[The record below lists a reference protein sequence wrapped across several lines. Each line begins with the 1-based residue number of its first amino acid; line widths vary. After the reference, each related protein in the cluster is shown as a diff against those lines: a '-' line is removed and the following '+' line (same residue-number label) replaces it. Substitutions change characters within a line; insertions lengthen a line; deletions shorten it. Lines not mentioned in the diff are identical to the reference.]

1 MTTAD
6 QRKILELKRRYSI
19 YAPWSDGAFFRK
31 IIDSLARPYLRA
43 RVDKVLGLDARG
55 FVLGAALAYRLGV
68 GFAVCRKAGKMYQ
81 EGYNP
86 SDVLQESTTDY
97 SGTVKTLEIEKTA
110 KGIRRGDRVV
120 IVDDWFETG
129 GQSLAAIR
137 LVERAGGV
145 VVGVT
150 GMLDD
155 TSEATRVKLEPY
167 GFYPLVRRVR
177 TK

>member
-1 MTTAD
+1 MTAAEE
-6 QRKILELKRRYSI
+6 RKILALKRRYSI

-31 IIDSLARPYLRA
+31 IIDSLAKPYLRA
-43 RVDKVLGLDARG
+43 RVDKVLGMEARG

-81 EGYNP
+81 EGYDP

-97 SGTVKTLEIEKTA
+97 SGTVKTLEIEKNPR
-110 KGIRRGDRVV
+110 GIRFGERVV
-120 IVDDWFETG
+120 IVDDWFQTG
-129 GQSLAAIR
+129 GQSLTAIR
-137 LVERAGGV
+137 LVERAGGM
-145 VVGVT
+145 VVGVA

-155 TSEATRVKLEPY
+155 TSQETRAKLEPY

>member
-1 MTTAD
+1 MTAAD
-6 QRKILELKRRYSI
+6 QKKILELKRRYSI

-81 EGYNP
+81 EGYDP

-97 SGTVKTLEIEKTA
+97 SGTVKTLEIEKTI

-155 TSEATRVKLEPY
+155 TSEKTRAKLESY
-167 GFYPLVRRVR
+167 GFHPLVRRVVN
-177 TK
+177 K

>member
-31 IIDSLARPYLRA
+31 IVDELARPYRRA

-81 EGYNP
+81 EGYDH

-97 SGTVKTLEIEKTA
+97 SGTVKTLEIEKNA

-137 LVERAGGV
+137 LVQRAGGV
-145 VVGVT
+145 VVGVS

-155 TSEATRVKLEPY
+155 TSQETRAKLEPY